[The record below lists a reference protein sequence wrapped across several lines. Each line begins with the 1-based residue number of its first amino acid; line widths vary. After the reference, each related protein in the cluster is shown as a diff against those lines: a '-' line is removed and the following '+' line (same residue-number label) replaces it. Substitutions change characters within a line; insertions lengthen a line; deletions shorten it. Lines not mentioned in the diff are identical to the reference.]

1 MDNKKANNIYNSP
14 SLPLILKI
22 KVSEIFP
29 FKGELQNS
37 ISEYSL
43 KFEGMNNNKFNSYN
57 LSYILKNAVDLI
69 PMNSASLNSIIIYL
83 IKKNQFISTGTLNIN
98 KNISE
103 QTVKFKITNKNLNIK
118 FSYTLSEIDIIN
130 NTINNGINN
139 INNTNSK
146 NKLVVIKKK
155 QKSKNKLFVKNKT
168 KRLNNKK
175 LHNNNSIICQ
185 KIKNTNIN
193 FRNIRKE
200 CILNKIHKHNIH
212 NSCSEL
218 GIYSPNT
225 NTSYENLKNK
235 NMHFKQKT
243 FSHHSTFDNKDHIGK
258 NYTKKRFK
266 KCLSARNIKSC
277 NIFNKS
283 LLYKR
288 IHNNKHGKASS
299 DLSFDN
305 KKNVNLNFIKFIKNR
320 LFTTDEDTINHTINK
335 NDILYKKN
343 ISKKNMISS
352 NSKDSK
358 SNIFNTNFVKKKTNK
373 KFVINKSNSKKN
385 IKNKLYKKINKNADV
400 FNDKD
405 YFLLTTKKNEEN
417 NNVTDRL
424 NEEYIDNKKLF
435 NVVLSSQ
442 LNEKERYNNNNNIK
456 FQSRY
461 NSGDSLNITNNDSN
475 NNNNNL
481 YENKS
486 SLITSLI
493 NTEKEKENE
502 EYTIKINTINNW
514 NKEKTNFSRCRNKY
528 KENYRES
535 KIEYINQNDILN
547 KINLEQN
554 ECGNALED
562 NKNEDNPLEQFIKLK
577 EDFNVLYNKNYLD
590 DIQDE
595 LLKLEIELLVEKIIE
610 LISEYHKKISEEKII
625 YKDLLLLKENCKNKY
640 FNIKK
645 LCEKLQLI
653 KEKKD
658 EYIDNNDIKN
668 NYQISERKDLT
679 IFKSEI
685 DLFQNLF
692 KNSKKVYENN
702 FCGNNMNSKV
712 IKNILIKLLEKKY
725 HREIISN
732 VEKYQKWI
740 SDNISEDILNN
751 LNYNIIDNINKSKNK
766 NIKIDFNIKQ

>member
-1 MDNKKANNIYNSP
+1 MDIKKANNINNSP

-43 KFEGMNNNKFNSYN
+43 KFEGMNNNKFNIYN
-57 LSYILKNAVDLI
+57 LSYLLKNAVDLI
-69 PMNSASLNSIIIYL
+69 PMNSTSLNSIIIYL
-83 IKKNQFISTGTLNIN
+83 IKNNQFISKGTLNIN

-103 QTVKFKITNKNLNIK
+103 QTVKFKITNKSLNIK
-118 FSYTLSEIDIIN
+118 FSYTLSEIGIIN
-130 NTINNGINN
+130 NTISNGINN

-175 LHNNNSIICQ
+175 LHNNNSIISQ
-185 KIKNTNIN
+185 KIININ
-193 FRNIRKE
+193 FRNIRNDS
-200 CILNKIHKHNIH
+200 ILNKIHKHNNH
-212 NSCSEL
+212 NSCSEF

-235 NMHFKQKT
+235 NMNFKQKT

-258 NYTKKRFK
+258 TNTKKRFK

-277 NIFNKS
+277 NIFNKA

-288 IHNNKHGKASS
+288 IHNNKYGKISS

-305 KKNVNLNFIKFIKNR
+305 KKNANLNFFKFIKNR
-320 LFTTDEDTINHTINK
+320 LFTTDEDLSSNTINK
-335 NDILYKKN
+335 NDILYKNN
-343 ISKKNMISS
+343 ISKKNIISS

-358 SNIFNTNFVKKKTNK
+358 SNIFNTNFVKKNTNK
-373 KFVINKSNSKKN
+373 KFIINKSNSKKN
-385 IKNKLYKKINKNADV
+385 IKNKLFKRTNKNDEV

-405 YFLLTTKKNEEN
+405 YFLLTTKKNEEY

-424 NEEYIDNKKLF
+424 SEEYIDNKKLF

-442 LNEKERYNNNNNIK
+442 LNEKERYNNNIK

-461 NSGDSLNITNNDSN
+461 NSGDSLNLTNND

-481 YENKS
+481 YENKNSVIS
-486 SLITSLI
+486 SLI
-493 NTEKEKENE
+493 NNEKEKE
-502 EYTIKINTINNW
+502 EYTIKINTINNR
-514 NKEKTNFSRCRNKY
+514 NKEKTSISRCRNKF

-562 NKNEDNPLEQFIKLK
+562 NKNEDNPLEQFVKLK
-577 EDFNVLYNKNYLD
+577 EDFNLLYNQNYLD

-625 YKDLLLLKENCKNKY
+625 YKDLLHLKYNCKNKY

-658 EYIDNNDIKN
+658 ESIDNNDIKN
-668 NYQISERKDLT
+668 NCQISERKDLT

-685 DLFQNLF
+685 DLFQILF

-712 IKNILIKLLEKKY
+712 ISKMLKNILIKILEKKY
-725 HREIISN
+725 HRETISN
-732 VEKYQKWI
+732 VEKYKKWI

-766 NIKIDFNIKQ
+766 NIKINFNIDQ